1 MRERNDDE
9 ALSFIG
15 GLIVGFMVSV
25 PLVAWL
31 APRSAVE
38 MRQQLTQRGVVI
50 RRQVVQTLR
59 KPVEQ
64 VQEQLAQLKGS
75 AVEEALKE
83 GKTLAA
89 ERQHTQDMEQDAR

>member
-1 MRERNDDE
+1 MRKQNDEE

-38 MRQQLTQRGVVI
+38 MRQQLTQRGLVI
-50 RRQVVQTLR
+50 RRQVAQTLR
-59 KPVEQ
+59 KPMGH

-75 AVEEALKE
+75 GVEDALEE
-83 GKTLAA
+83 GKALAA
-89 ERQHTQDMEQDAR
+89 KRQQTTDSEQNAR